1 MRAILDALTRHASQR
16 PHEVALINSEG
27 IELRWGSLRENV
39 LRVSSYVNA
48 HCDIGARVSVS
59 LGWGSDFWIAVLGIA
74 AAGRVPCVLPFPT
87 AGLLARRLPHEL
99 KPALMLD
106 EHTFAQA
113 AHSTMSVM
121 RSHDVQG
128 AILLSSGTT
137 GRSRFVMRSSA
148 SIDEIAATLV
158 EEELCVRG
166 DVVASFL
173 PMAHAYGFEHAF
185 LAPILAGA
193 CVRVMESFSLDRAV
207 RALAEGATSMPL
219 VPFTADALAH
229 ASPPCEHLRSV
240 VVAGSVLTPAIRARF
255 EGVFKRPLIDLY
267 GATEL
272 GTIWL
277 DRGQGGKLVRGV
289 EVVLAKG
296 DSSELATHGEIT
308 VKCPGMLDGIIQED
322 GSSSSG
328 LMEGYF
334 RTGDLGERAI
344 NGTLRIT
351 GRLRLVFDV
360 GGLKVNPLEVEEA
373 LELHPS
379 IRYAL
384 VKPVA
389 ASGALQRVAA
399 ELELRDGVNE
409 PTLAEIRA
417 FLAPLLPSHALP
429 RIATVVA
436 ALGRTPSGKLIRAC
450 AASEFAPVVTRP
462 DSLIDRGAR
471 EQYTKQLFD
480 DSASGYDHAS
490 GFAFLRTG
498 RRYRRRML
506 INGGLTTGS
515 AHLDIGSGTGLCA
528 AIAQEIVGATG
539 RVVAL
544 DPSVGMLAQA
554 SKRGVRETVVGRA
567 ESLPFADESFDFVSM
582 SYMLRHVDDLAI
594 AFAEARRVLRPGGRI
609 LIFELTR
616 PEPVA
621 MRSAFDLAMDW
632 VVPTIGVIA
641 SGRPSTFPMM
651 RYWADTMRAAVKP
664 AHIVRALEH
673 CGFTGTRHLL
683 QLGMFSCYRGSAPLA

>member
-1 MRAILDALTRHASQR
+1 MRVILDALTRHATER
-16 PHEVALINSEG
+16 PRDLALINSDASEH
-27 IELRWGSLRENV
+27 RWSSLHESV
-39 LRVSSYVNA
+39 LRVSSYVDA
-48 HCDIGARVSVS
+48 RCDVGARVNVS
-59 LGWGSDFWIAVLGIA
+59 LGQGSDFWIAVLGIA

-87 AGLLARRLPHEL
+87 PGLLAQRVSREL
-99 KPALMLD
+99 KSALTLD
-106 EHTFAQA
+106 EHAFAEA
-113 AHSTMSVM
+113 AHSAMSVP
-121 RSHDVQG
+121 RTHDAHG

-137 GRSRFVMRSSA
+137 GRPRFVLRSSA
-148 SIDEIAATLV
+148 SIDEIATTLV
-158 EEELCVRG
+158 DEGLCVR
-166 DVVASFL
+166 DDIVASFL

-193 CVRVMESFSLDRAV
+193 CVRVMESFSLDRAL
-207 RALAEGATSMPL
+207 RALSDFATSMPL

-229 ASPPCEHLRSV
+229 AAPSCAHLRSV

-277 DRGQGGKLVRGV
+277 DRGNGGQLVRGV
-289 EVVLAKG
+289 EVVLTERDASPLG
-296 DSSELATHGEIT
+296 TRGEIT
-308 VKCPGMLDGIIQED
+308 VKCPGMLSGIIQED
-322 GSSSSG
+322 GSITSG
-328 LMEGYF
+328 LEHGF
-334 RTGDLGERAI
+334 FHTGDLGQRASD
-344 NGTLRIT
+344 GSLRIT

-360 GGLKVNPLEVEEA
+360 GGLKVNPLEVEQA

-399 ELELRDGVNE
+399 EVELRVGAQL
-409 PTLAEIRA
+409 PTLAELRA

-429 RIATVVA
+429 RVATVVA
-436 ALGRTPSGKLIRAC
+436 ALPRTPSGKLMRTSAV
-450 AASEFAPVVTRP
+450 SEFAPVVSRP
-462 DSLIDRGAR
+462 DRLSDRSAR
-471 EQYTKQLFD
+471 EQYTKELFD
-480 DSASGYDHAS
+480 DSARGYDHAS

-498 RRYRRRML
+498 RSYRRRML
-506 INGGLTTGS
+506 LNGGLTTGS

-528 AIAQEIVGATG
+528 AIAQEIVGPSG

-554 SKRGVRETVVGRA
+554 SRRGVRETVVGRA

-582 SYMLRHVDDLAI
+582 SYMLRHIDDLAT

-616 PEPVA
+616 PAPVA

-632 VVPTIGVIA
+632 VVPSVGVLA

-651 RYWADTMRAAVKP
+651 RYWAHTMRAAVKP
-664 AHIVRALEH
+664 AQIVRALEH
-673 CGFTGTRHLL
+673 CGFVGTRHLL